1 MQKHSKILLKFS
13 KVEKSLKKLL
23 FTHASTI
30 LFIDYGGNMHIYD
43 ISLPI
48 TPGMPVWPGDPS
60 VVLER
65 VKKIEEGAN
74 SNVTHL
80 SLSAHTGTHVDAPY
94 HFLGGDSPTIDR
106 LPLKLLT
113 GRAYVLHLPGVDL
126 ITASV
131 LERAEIPPRT
141 RRLLLKT
148 RNSDYWL
155 KPELPFQTDFVAI
168 SPDGAQHLV
177 ERGVKLVGIDY
188 LSIAPYGE
196 SRPTHQVLLK
206 AGTVLLEGLDLSK
219 VSQGRYTLHC
229 LPLKLVGS
237 DGAPARAILIGV

>member
-1 MQKHSKILLKFS
+1 
-13 KVEKSLKKLL
+13 
-23 FTHASTI
+23 
-30 LFIDYGGNMHIYD
+30 MHIYD

-48 TPGMPVWPGDPS
+48 SPGMPVWPGDPS
-60 VVLER
+60 VILER

-74 SNVTHL
+74 SNVSHL

-113 GRAYVLHLPGVDL
+113 GRAYVLHLPDVDL

-131 LERAEIPPRT
+131 LEKAEIPPRT

-155 KPELPFQTDFVAI
+155 NPGLSFQTDFVAI
-168 SPDGAQHLV
+168 SPDGAHHLV

-188 LSIAPYGE
+188 LSVAPYGD

-206 AGTVLLEGLDLSK
+206 AGVVLLEGLDLSK